1 MIPPFEAPTVT
12 NSFQAW
18 FKTVPLN
25 TQFPSLF
32 FYYRFIIWI
41 VTVSSRH
48 PEFIKQIKD
57 KICLNETSKQGFQVF
72 VFLW

>member
-1 MIPPFEAPTVT
+1 MIPLFEAPTVT

-32 FYYRFIIWI
+32 FLLQIHYLDCDSFLS
-41 VTVSSRH
+41 TSRIYQTDQRQNMS
-48 PEFIKQIKD
+48 E
-57 KICLNETSKQGFQVF
+57 
-72 VFLW
+72 